1 VRQIKLLF
9 LILALF
15 LISCYRG
22 HGLSPL
28 VEETNVSG
36 ISGRVTFIGTWP
48 DSTKEVRVAVL
59 KNYPEGITDPD
70 SLIAFVIGNLVA
82 FSDTIPRFVDHY
94 DYQLSLNPD
103 IYAWVMVVWLPD
115 IPFYLL
121 GAKELGAY
129 YGLSYGQSKI
139 PTQVTVIPG
148 ATTGNINIIANFAN
162 LNRKTPFFK
171 IRGNNEKPEDKK
183 TGK

>member
-1 VRQIKLLF
+1 VRQVKLLF
-9 LILALF
+9 LIFVLF
-15 LISCYRG
+15 LTSCYRG

-36 ISGRVTFIGTWP
+36 ISGRITFIGTWP

-59 KNYPEGITDPD
+59 KNYPEGITNSD

-94 DYQLSLNPD
+94 DYRLSLNPD
-103 IYAWVMVVWLPD
+103 IYAWVLVVWFPD
-115 IPFYLL
+115 ILFYLF

-129 YGLSYGQSKI
+129 YGIGYGQSKV
-139 PTQVTVIPG
+139 PTPVTVIPG
-148 ATTGNINIIANFAN
+148 AVTRDINIIANFAN
-162 LNRKTPFFK
+162 LNRETPFFK
-171 IRGNNEKPEDKK
+171 MRGNNEKPENKK
-183 TGK
+183 TGE